1 MTILG
6 PKPTTAST
14 CLAHSYPHI
23 ITMTP
28 VPTFGEFKLPEIN
41 NEPMVGYN
49 HTNSKRNYEPNSK
62 DRIELQKAV
71 DEMLAHGP
79 YEVPIIIDGQ
89 EFKTGKL
96 NKQVNPGN
104 HAHALCHY
112 HEADEKMVQLAIE
125 GALKAKKQWANLP
138 WSERAAIG
146 MKAADL
152 IANKYRYK
160 LLAATMVGQGKNAWQ
175 AEIDAGA
182 EICDF
187 LRFGVKYIDDMY
199 SIQPPRNS
207 PAVWNRTEY
216 RPLEGF
222 VLAVSPF
229 NFTAIA
235 GNLVMTPALVG
246 NVVVWKPSPMAI
258 YSNYLVYKIL
268 EEAGV
273 PAGVIQFVPGPAEP
287 IVGAAL
293 SHREFTSLHFTG
305 STFVFKSL
313 WKQISSNLD
322 LYRGYPRIVGET
334 GGKNF
339 HFVHKSADMD
349 VVVTQCVRA
358 AFEYQ
363 GQKCSALSR
372 LYVPKSMWE
381 NGLKE
386 KLIERTKSLS
396 MGPVNE
402 FKHFVG
408 PVVAKHSFDKIMGL
422 IDEAK
427 KEGGEIL
434 VGGKGDD
441 SVGYYVQPTIIETKD
456 PMSVTMVKEIFGPVI
471 TVFAYP
477 DDKIEETCALVD
489 STTEY
494 ALTGS
499 IFASDRHA
507 LIHISN
513 LLRDA
518 SGMMY
523 YNDKCTGAVVGQ
535 QPFGGARASG
545 TNDKAGSMNI
555 FFRFVSPRTIKESM
569 LDPPTHLYPS
579 NE

>member
-1 MTILG
+1 M
-6 PKPTTAST
+6 
-14 CLAHSYPHI
+14 
-23 ITMTP
+23 P
-28 VPTFGEFKLPEIN
+28 V
-41 NEPMVGYN
+41 
-49 HTNSKRNYEPNSK
+49 
-62 DRIELQKAV
+62 
-71 DEMLAHGP
+71 
-79 YEVPIIIDGQ
+79 IIDGQ
-89 EFKTGKL
+89 EFKTGKM

-104 HAHALCHY
+104 HAQVLCNY
-112 HEADEKMVQLAIE
+112 HEADEHMVQTAIE
-125 GALKAKKQWANLP
+125 GALKAKEQWSYMP
-138 WSERAAIG
+138 WSERAAIC

-160 LLAATMVGQGKNAWQ
+160 LLAATMVGQGKNVWQ

-187 LRFGVKYIDDMY
+187 LRFGVKYVDDMY
-199 SIQPPRNS
+199 QIQPPRNS
-207 PAVWNRTEY
+207 PGVWNRTEY
-216 RPLEGF
+216 RPIEGF

-235 GNLVMTPALVG
+235 GNLVMTPAMVG

-258 YSNYLVYKIL
+258 YSNYLVYKIF

-273 PAGVIQFVPGPAEP
+273 PPGVIQFVPGPAEP
-287 IVGAAL
+287 VVGAAIN
-293 SHREFTSLHFTG
+293 HRDFAGLHFTG

-313 WKQISSNLD
+313 WKQISQNLD

-339 HFVHKSADMD
+339 HFIHKSANID
-349 VVVTQCVRA
+349 VVTTQCIRA

-372 LYVPKSMWE
+372 LYVPKSLWE
-381 NGLKE
+381 GGLKE
-386 KLIERTKSLS
+386 KLVERTKSLTLGPVEQFQHF
-396 MGPVNE
+396 MGPVI
-402 FKHFVG
+402 
-408 PVVAKHSFDKIMGL
+408 AKHSFDKIMGL
-422 IDEAK
+422 IEEGK
-427 KEGGEIL
+427 KAGGEVL
-434 VGGKGDD
+434 VGGTGDD
-441 SVGYYVQPTIIETKD
+441 SKGYYVQPTIIETKD
-456 PMSVTMVKEIFGPVI
+456 PRSVTMVKEIFGPVI
-471 TVFAYP
+471 TVYAYP
-477 DDKIEETCALVD
+477 DDQIEETCELVD
-489 STTEY
+489 TTTEY

-513 LLRDA
+513 LLRNA

-535 QPFGGARASG
+535 QPFGGARGSG

-569 LDPPTHLYPS
+569 LDPSTHLYPS
-579 NE
+579 NY